1 MTGSPALQHE
11 PADVEVSPGASR
23 LACLLLDTATPLDQG
38 FALTAEHFLSLPRV
52 EIVTAALT
60 TFAPDNEA
68 GWINLGQRAWVA
80 EWLQPGSS
88 CSILPAPDAG
98 PEAALTMPWVSQRAR
113 EGVLAIDDIERL
125 PPEADQD
132 RKEIAGCGI
141 HSMVVSAQIAD
152 GVMFGSLA
160 LGSSQVGPWPQS
172 HVADF
177 RLVNA
182 VLTARIALEQA
193 RRSVAEAVTTGA
205 QTRETQQHFFA
216 SIGHELRTPL
226 TAIIGYTEML
236 VGAADDLPGDAFA
249 ASVSNDGRVILRA
262 GEQLMAVLEDLLS
275 AGRAL
280 GGADLREGVAVE
292 AAVAD
297 VLHWHRTAAR
307 AGDVRLSSTVPPGQ
321 QVWAHPAGFRQV
333 LANLVGNAVVHNNPH
348 GSVEVSSQTL
358 IGESG
363 EGRLRVIVR
372 DTGPG
377 LTSEQLGS
385 AFEPFVRFADAS
397 VKGTGLGLSLSRS
410 IAERD
415 GGTIGAESTPG
426 AGSVFWVELPLHEG
440 QPSRPDADAV
450 A

>member
-1 MTGSPALQHE
+1 MTGSSASQQV
-11 PADVEVSPGASR
+11 PADAAVSPGASR
-23 LACLLLDTATPLDQG
+23 VAGLVLDTATPLDQS
-38 FALTAEHFLSLPRV
+38 FALIAEHFLSLPRV

-60 TFAPDNEA
+60 TFAPDNDA
-68 GWINLGQRAWVA
+68 GWINLGQRAWVT
-80 EWLQPGSS
+80 EWVRPGSA
-88 CSILPAPDAG
+88 CSILPPPDAG

-113 EGVLAIDDIERL
+113 EAVLTIDDIDRL
-125 PPEADQD
+125 PAEADQD

-141 HSMVVSAQIAD
+141 RSMVVRAQITD

-160 LGSSQVGPWPQS
+160 LGSTQVGPWPLGG
-172 HVADF
+172 VADF
-177 RLVNA
+177 RLIHA
-182 VLTARIALEQA
+182 ALTARIALEQA

-205 QTRETQQHFFA
+205 QTRETHQHFFA

-236 VGAADDLPGDAFA
+236 VEAADDLQGDAFA
-249 ASVSNDGRVILRA
+249 ASVSNDGRIILRA

-280 GGADLREGVAVE
+280 AGADLREGVAVD

-307 AGDVRLSSTVPPGQ
+307 AGDIRLSSNLPAGQ
-321 QVWAHPAGFRQV
+321 QVWAHPAGFRLV
-333 LANLVGNAVVHNNPH
+333 VANLVGNAVVHNVPG

-363 EGRLRVIVR
+363 EPRLRVIVR

-377 LTSEQLGS
+377 LTHAQLSS
-385 AFEPFVRFADAS
+385 AFEPFVRFAGAS

-415 GGTIGAESTPG
+415 GGTIGAESTAG
-426 AGSVFWVELPLHEG
+426 AGSVFWVELPLHGG
-440 QPSRPDADAV
+440 QPSPPDVDVV